1 MGKRWKQAAAL
12 LLALTLVLALC
23 ACAVNPQELLNIF
36 ESLQTNNGES
46 EATRPTPPEE
56 YEEAVSDKDTA
67 TDGASLPDDSSSP
80 NGPVNEY
87 LPHPP
92 SSAEG
97 QQSLAWLR
105 DMYSFPDNLFSVAY
119 LGYVGGLFEEGFA
132 AGFPQWLQET
142 NTAMLQKHPFIAEI
156 GGEHIIGGAG
166 HLYCIVPQDE
176 NATLAINRIQW
187 NGKTGTYKVTNVLY
201 RSETGEPVLL
211 FANLD
216 DIPSLADTQVFV
228 TDSSGNTC
236 EWYPTLDE
244 QNVIVPCVTEDG
256 VYHATDFTEYGWQ
269 GTPSVLSDWL
279 ANGYGGPTALGLAG
293 WEGAGSY
300 WTTSTTVGESDR
312 SAFFCLCVYPGDDS
326 GGTADLYWMREDDYS
341 YEAYWSGY
349 WEIETVMEGP
359 SYVTLTLFDT
369 GSENPG
375 TAESLCIDETYPIL
389 ISPSGLELVIGAGEN
404 GVCLPFMSQSTE
416 VCVLTLAEG

>member
-1 MGKRWKQAAAL
+1 MNCKLIRQIFAL
-12 LLALTLVLALC
+12 MLALALVLSLC
-23 ACAVNPQELLNIF
+23 ACGVSPQELLDLF
-36 ESLQTNNGES
+36 GSLQTSDDEES
-46 EATRPTPPEE
+46 TTGQTRPAKDSGTLP
-56 YEEAVSDKDTA
+56 DKDTA
-67 TDGASLPDDSSSP
+67 SSGTTQNGAAGNGGAS
-80 NGPVNEY
+80 GY
-87 LPHPP
+87 PP
-92 SSAEG
+92 QSAGSAEG
-97 QQSLAWLR
+97 AQSLAGLR
-105 DMYSFPDNLFSVAY
+105 ELYDLPDVMFGATY
-119 LGYVGGLFEEGFA
+119 LGYVEEPVA
-132 AGFPQWLQET
+132 AGSSQWLWEVNET
-142 NTAMLQKHPFIAEI
+142 MAQKYPFMTEI
-156 GGEHIIGGAG
+156 DANHIIGSAG
-166 HLYCIVPQDE
+166 YLYCIVPQDE

-187 NGKTGTYKVTNVLY
+187 SWDTAAYEVTEVLY
-201 RSETGEPVLL
+201 RAETGEPVLL

-216 DIPSLADTQVFV
+216 GVAYEIDTQIFV

-389 ISPSGLELVIGAGEN
+389 ISPSGLELVVGAGEN

>member
-1 MGKRWKQAAAL
+1 MRINAAILINDVGINICHHLHLCMARI
-12 LLALTLVLALC
+12 TLDCFHIA
-23 ACAVNPQELLNIF
+23 AIQF
-36 ESLQTNNGES
+36 EFVSNTGMPERMENHMGES
-46 EATRPTPPEE
+46 VFLDEL
-56 YEEAVSDKDTA
+56 VK
-67 TDGASLPDDSSSP
+67 
-80 NGPVNEY
+80 GPVDD
-87 LPHPP
+87 LTFHRA
-92 SSAEG
+92 SVTGAEHKIVVDVFITE
-97 QQSLAWLR
+97 QVFQLVNF
-105 DMYSFPDNLFSVAY
+105 DFSVHQHFSNR
-119 LGYVGGLFEEGFA
+119 LGKVDPPNTGLGLWFFQNKCCMGACDTRRKLFDY
-132 AGFPQWLQET
+132 
-142 NTAMLQKHPFIAEI
+142 PFIAEI

-176 NATLAINRIQW
+176 NATLAINRIRW
-187 NGKTGTYKVTNVLY
+187 NGKTGTYEVTDVLY

-375 TAESLCIDETYPIL
+375 TAESLCIDETYPML